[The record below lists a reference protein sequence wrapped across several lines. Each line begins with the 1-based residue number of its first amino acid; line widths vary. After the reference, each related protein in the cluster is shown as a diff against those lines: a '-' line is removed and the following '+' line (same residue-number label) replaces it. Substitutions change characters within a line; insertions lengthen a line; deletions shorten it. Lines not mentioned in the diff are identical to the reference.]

1 MTVDYAKKTVAD
13 VPVDGRR
20 VFVRVDFNVPMD
32 QNEQILDDRR
42 IREALPTIQY
52 LIQHGARVIL
62 ASHLGR
68 PGGKPNPAFSLRPV
82 AERLQSL
89 LGQPVEFVPEAV
101 GPVAEAAAQQL
112 APGQVALLEN
122 LRFYPGEEKNDP
134 GFAEQLAKLA
144 DLYVNDAFG
153 TAHRAHASTEGITK
167 FLPSVSGLLMEKELR
182 ALGNALE
189 SPKRPLVAIVGG
201 AKISSKID
209 VLNHLLPRVDRLL
222 VGGGMANTF
231 LKAQGVE
238 VGKSLIEADRIPVSK
253 QIIRQAGAKLVLPID
268 VVVAERPE
276 ATALPEVVSA
286 SQVPSDRMILD
297 IGPRTVDLFAQV
309 FQTAGTVIWNGPLG
323 VAEIPPFAEG
333 TLGVARALAQSNAVS
348 IVGGGDLVGA
358 LEQLGLA
365 EQMSHVSTGGGAS
378 LEFLEGKIL
387 PGVAALEDKA

>member
-1 MTVDYAKKTVAD
+1 
-13 VPVDGRR
+13 
-20 VFVRVDFNVPMD
+20 
-32 QNEQILDDRR
+32 DDRR